1 MVIIVNIKQCG
12 KPAPPEPD
20 PIEQIDSI
28 ELRIDTIQITKIK
41 TITKLKQKSN
51 MKQVLFLALLTVG
64 KLASA
69 QTSEIPLTSICIQD
83 SIHTPVELY
92 KADNIR
98 LNTLYRELQ
107 LCDSLRILE
116 LYELNDQKAISTQYK
131 KSLELKHKC
140 LKILPQIHVTR

>member
-1 MVIIVNIKQCG
+1 
-12 KPAPPEPD
+12 
-20 PIEQIDSI
+20 
-28 ELRIDTIQITKIK
+28 
-41 TITKLKQKSN
+41 

-64 KLASA
+64 KLSFA
-69 QTSEIPLTSICIQD
+69 QTSVIQSTSICIQD

-116 LYELNDQKAISTQYK
+116 LYELQDQKAISEKYK
-131 KSLELKHKC
+131 KSLELKTQMLKNSAADTRD
-140 LKILPQIHVTR
+140 KILKLRRTRKILSWTIVAVVFEAFVIYIK

>member
-1 MVIIVNIKQCG
+1 
-12 KPAPPEPD
+12 
-20 PIEQIDSI
+20 
-28 ELRIDTIQITKIK
+28 
-41 TITKLKQKSN
+41 

-69 QTSEIPLTSICIQD
+69 QTSVTPLTSICVQD

-116 LYELNDQKAISTQYK
+116 LYELNDQKAISEKYK
-131 KSLELKHKC
+131 KSLDLKTQMLKNSAADTRD
-140 LKILPQIHVTR
+140 KILKLRRTRSILSWTIVAVVVEGFIIYIK

>member
-1 MVIIVNIKQCG
+1 
-12 KPAPPEPD
+12 
-20 PIEQIDSI
+20 
-28 ELRIDTIQITKIK
+28 
-41 TITKLKQKSN
+41 

-64 KLASA
+64 KLSFA
-69 QTSEIPLTSICIQD
+69 QTLEIQSTSICVQD

-116 LYELNDQKAISTQYK
+116 LYELQDQKAITEKYK
-131 KSLELKHKC
+131 KSLDLKTQMLKNSAADTRD
-140 LKILPQIHVTR
+140 KILKLRKTRSILSWTIVAVVVEAFIIYIK

>member
-1 MVIIVNIKQCG
+1 
-12 KPAPPEPD
+12 
-20 PIEQIDSI
+20 
-28 ELRIDTIQITKIK
+28 
-41 TITKLKQKSN
+41 
-51 MKQVLFLALLTVG
+51 MKQALLIALLTMG
-64 KLASA
+64 KLSFA

-116 LYELNDQKAISTQYK
+116 LYELNDQKEISAQYK
-131 KSLELKHKC
+131 KTVELKSQMLKNSAADTRDKVMK
-140 LKILPQIHVTR
+140 LRRTRKILSWAIVAVVFEGFIIYIK

>member
-1 MVIIVNIKQCG
+1 
-12 KPAPPEPD
+12 
-20 PIEQIDSI
+20 
-28 ELRIDTIQITKIK
+28 
-41 TITKLKQKSN
+41 
-51 MKQVLFLALLTVG
+51 MKQVLLIALLTMA
-64 KLASA
+64 KLSFA

-116 LYELNDQKAISTQYK
+116 LYELNDQKAITEKYK
-131 KSLELKHKC
+131 KSLDLKTQMLKNSAADTRD
-140 LKILPQIHVTR
+140 KILKLRRTRKILSWAIVAVVFEGFIIYIK

>member
-1 MVIIVNIKQCG
+1 
-12 KPAPPEPD
+12 
-20 PIEQIDSI
+20 
-28 ELRIDTIQITKIK
+28 
-41 TITKLKQKSN
+41 

-69 QTSEIPLTSICIQD
+69 QTSVIQSTSICIQD
-83 SIHTPVELY
+83 SIHTPAELY

-116 LYELNDQKAISTQYK
+116 LYELQDQKQISIQYK
-131 KSLELKHKC
+131 KSLDLKTQM
-140 LKILPQIHVTR
+140 LKNSAADSRDKLMKLRKTRKVLSWTIVAVVFEGFIIYIK

>member
-1 MVIIVNIKQCG
+1 
-12 KPAPPEPD
+12 
-20 PIEQIDSI
+20 
-28 ELRIDTIQITKIK
+28 
-41 TITKLKQKSN
+41 
-51 MKQVLFLALLTVG
+51 MKQALFLALLTMG

-69 QTSEIPLTSICIQD
+69 QTSVTPLTSICVQD

-116 LYELNDQKAISTQYK
+116 LYELNDQKAISEKYK
-131 KSLELKHKC
+131 KSLDLKTQMLKNSAADTRD
-140 LKILPQIHVTR
+140 KILKLRRTRSILSWTIVAVVVEGFIIYIK

>member
-1 MVIIVNIKQCG
+1 
-12 KPAPPEPD
+12 
-20 PIEQIDSI
+20 
-28 ELRIDTIQITKIK
+28 
-41 TITKLKQKSN
+41 
-51 MKQVLFLALLTVG
+51 MKQVLLAALLTVA
-64 KLASA
+64 KLTSA

-116 LYELNDQKAISTQYK
+116 LYELNDQKAISVQYK
-131 KSLELKHKC
+131 KSLDLKTQMLKNSAADTRD
-140 LKILPQIHVTR
+140 KILKLRRTRSILSWTIVAVVFEGFIIYIK

>member
-1 MVIIVNIKQCG
+1 
-12 KPAPPEPD
+12 
-20 PIEQIDSI
+20 
-28 ELRIDTIQITKIK
+28 
-41 TITKLKQKSN
+41 
-51 MKQVLFLALLTVG
+51 MKQVLLAALLTVA
-64 KLASA
+64 KLSFA

-116 LYELNDQKAISTQYK
+116 LYELNDQKAISIQYK
-131 KSLELKHKC
+131 KSLDLKTQM
-140 LKILPQIHVTR
+140 LKNYAADSRDKITKLRRTRKVLSWAIVAMVFEGFIIYIK

>member
-1 MVIIVNIKQCG
+1 
-12 KPAPPEPD
+12 
-20 PIEQIDSI
+20 
-28 ELRIDTIQITKIK
+28 
-41 TITKLKQKSN
+41 
-51 MKQVLFLALLTVG
+51 MKQVLFLALLIVG

-116 LYELNDQKAISTQYK
+116 LYELNDQKQISAQYK
-131 KSLELKHKC
+131 KTVELKSQTIKN
-140 LKILPQIHVTR
+140 LSQDSRDKLMKLRRTRKVLSWAIVAVVFEGFIIYIK

>member
-1 MVIIVNIKQCG
+1 
-12 KPAPPEPD
+12 
-20 PIEQIDSI
+20 
-28 ELRIDTIQITKIK
+28 
-41 TITKLKQKSN
+41 
-51 MKQVLFLALLTVG
+51 MKQALLIALLTMA

-107 LCDSLRILE
+107 LCDSLRIIE
-116 LYELNDQKAISTQYK
+116 LYELHDQKAISENYK
-131 KSLELKHKC
+131 KSLDLKTQM
-140 LKILPQIHVTR
+140 LKNSAADTRDKIMKLRRTRKMLSWAIVAVVFEAFIIYIK

>member
-1 MVIIVNIKQCG
+1 
-12 KPAPPEPD
+12 
-20 PIEQIDSI
+20 
-28 ELRIDTIQITKIK
+28 
-41 TITKLKQKSN
+41 

-64 KLASA
+64 KLSFA
-69 QTSEIPLTSICIQD
+69 QTSVTPLTSICVQD

-116 LYELNDQKAISTQYK
+116 LYELQDQKAISEKYK
-131 KSLELKHKC
+131 KSLDLKTQMLKNSAADTRD
-140 LKILPQIHVTR
+140 KILKLRKTRKILSWTIVAVVVEAFIIYIK

>member
-1 MVIIVNIKQCG
+1 
-12 KPAPPEPD
+12 
-20 PIEQIDSI
+20 
-28 ELRIDTIQITKIK
+28 
-41 TITKLKQKSN
+41 
-51 MKQVLFLALLTVG
+51 MKQALFIALLTVG

-69 QTSEIPLTSICIQD
+69 QTSVIPLTSICIQD

-116 LYELNDQKAISTQYK
+116 LYELNDQKEISAQYK
-131 KSLELKHKC
+131 KSLDLKTQMLKNSAADTRD
-140 LKILPQIHVTR
+140 KILKLRRTRSILSWTIVAVVVEAFIIYIK

>member
-1 MVIIVNIKQCG
+1 
-12 KPAPPEPD
+12 
-20 PIEQIDSI
+20 
-28 ELRIDTIQITKIK
+28 
-41 TITKLKQKSN
+41 

-64 KLASA
+64 KLSFA
-69 QTSEIPLTSICIQD
+69 QTSVTPLTSICIQD

-116 LYELNDQKAISTQYK
+116 LYELQDQKQISAQYK
-131 KSLELKHKC
+131 KSLDLKTQM
-140 LKILPQIHVTR
+140 LKNSAEDSRDKLMKLRRTRKVLSWAIVAVVFEGFIIYVIR

>member
-1 MVIIVNIKQCG
+1 
-12 KPAPPEPD
+12 
-20 PIEQIDSI
+20 
-28 ELRIDTIQITKIK
+28 
-41 TITKLKQKSN
+41 
-51 MKQVLFLALLTVG
+51 MKQVLLIALMTVG

-69 QTSEIPLTSICIQD
+69 QTSEIQSTSICIQD

-116 LYELNDQKAISTQYK
+116 LYELNDQKAISIQYK
-131 KSLELKHKC
+131 KSLDLKTQTIKN
-140 LKILPQIHVTR
+140 LSQDSRDKIMKLRRTRKMLSWAIVAVVFEGFIIYVIR

>member
-1 MVIIVNIKQCG
+1 
-12 KPAPPEPD
+12 
-20 PIEQIDSI
+20 
-28 ELRIDTIQITKIK
+28 
-41 TITKLKQKSN
+41 
-51 MKQVLFLALLTVG
+51 MKQALFLALLTMG

-69 QTSEIPLTSICIQD
+69 QTSVTPLTSICIQD

-116 LYELNDQKAISTQYK
+116 LYELQDQKAISENYK
-131 KSLELKHKC
+131 KSLELKTQMLKNSAADTRD
-140 LKILPQIHVTR
+140 KILKLRRTRSILSWTIVAVVVEGFIIYIK

>member
-1 MVIIVNIKQCG
+1 
-12 KPAPPEPD
+12 
-20 PIEQIDSI
+20 
-28 ELRIDTIQITKIK
+28 
-41 TITKLKQKSN
+41 
-51 MKQVLFLALLTVG
+51 MKQALFLALLTMG

-69 QTSEIPLTSICIQD
+69 QTSVTPLTSICIQD

-116 LYELNDQKAISTQYK
+116 LYELQDQKAISEKYK
-131 KSLELKHKC
+131 KSLELKTQMLKHSAADTRD
-140 LKILPQIHVTR
+140 KILKLRRTRSILSWTIVAVVVEAFVIYIK

>member
-1 MVIIVNIKQCG
+1 
-12 KPAPPEPD
+12 
-20 PIEQIDSI
+20 
-28 ELRIDTIQITKIK
+28 
-41 TITKLKQKSN
+41 

-69 QTSEIPLTSICIQD
+69 QTSVTPLTSICVQD

-116 LYELNDQKAISTQYK
+116 LYELNNQKAISEKYK
-131 KSLELKHKC
+131 KSLDLKTQMLKNSAADTRD
-140 LKILPQIHVTR
+140 KILKLRRTRSILSWTIVAVVVEGFIIYIK